1 MKSFKSYIIEA
12 KKSST
17 SWDSNRVYRVDP
29 VGRENV
35 FQRYDY
41 AVLGKDGKD
50 VGTAPLSQ
58 NHNVKPGD
66 EMHGHDVHAVK
77 KMAFATP
84 GRPNAFYAAFGRKA
98 GPNGTP
104 VQGAA
109 VYDEDKMFGKNYDP
123 SYKGTIHTTE
133 EALKSMP
140 KSVAVHSAH
149 GDGFKTESFSGKEE
163 VTSEHP
169 AKDVQHEGNL
179 NTHVLLKNQYNI
191 VVHPNVKSIKR
202 TLEQIKKKSPNLS
215 ILDQT

>member
-1 MKSFKSYIIEA
+1 MITFRQYLIEQD
-12 KKSST
+12 SSLWN
-17 SWDSNRVYRVDP
+17 SKRVYRVDP

-35 FQRYDY
+35 FRRYDY
-41 AVLGKDGKD
+41 AVLGKDGKY

-58 NHNVKPGD
+58 NDNVKPGD
-66 EMHGHDVHAVK
+66 EMHGHYVHAVK
-77 KMAFATP
+77 KMTFATP

-123 SYKGTIHTTE
+123 NYKGTIHTTE

-163 VTSEHP
+163 VSSSNL
-169 AKDVQHEGNL
+169 AQNIKHEGNI
-179 NTHVLLKNQYNI
+179 NTHQLLANQ
-191 VVHPNVKSIKR
+191 
-202 TLEQIKKKSPNLS
+202 
-215 ILDQT
+215 